1 MEKEGESCI
10 TKTESEALLNDQTI
24 EQNATVLS
32 HSMLSLVVPKIEY
45 VQGSIKEI
53 T

>member
-1 MEKEGESCI
+1 MAKEQESRSI
-10 TKTESEALLNDQTI
+10 KTETKTLNDQTI
-24 EQNATVLS
+24 EQNATILS

-45 VQGSIKEI
+45 VQGSIQEI